1 MVWKEST
8 KNMVLIRPHRA
19 THAVLK
25 TPDGKK
31 AVVAIAD
38 LDTLVGSTG
47 VLTWMRLT
55 PKKRE
60 KLNKISFDG
69 SIERIE
75 SDYRKPKR
83 TG

>member
-1 MVWKEST
+1 
-8 KNMVLIRPHRA
+8 MVLIRPHRA
-19 THAVLK
+19 THAVLE
-25 TPDGKK
+25 TLDGKK
-31 AVVAIAD
+31 ATVSIAD

-55 PKKRE
+55 ARSRE
-60 KLNKISFDG
+60 KLKQISFDG
-69 SIERIE
+69 SIEKIQ